1 MPRLP
6 LAIVR
11 GAREDRP
18 SQHGDVAHGERG
30 DGLQHEHEDALP
42 GLEQI
47 WRHGGNAGDSH
58 QERARQRPAE
68 AFADA
73 AGEQHAQDGGY
84 GPDEEPAGWTV
95 DARSQYIYRP
105 DSVAPT
111 KLHLVDVASG
121 QRKLWKKITPA
132 DPSGT
137 YGIGGLAVNPDGK
150 SYVYNL
156 GRTLSDLYLV
166 GRTEVETGRNR
177 VASALVAPS
186 GIGMRRR
193 GRQRPVDAATAMS
206 DKVLREIQPSS
217 ENCGMY
223 AGLLGIYRGLY
234 PSLRGPIARLAG
246 RTKG

>member
-1 MPRLP
+1 MANEAMACSTSMRTPCRGWRKYNAMVET
-6 LAIVR
+6 LATPIR
-11 GAREDRP
+11 N
-18 SQHGDVAHGERG
+18 AHGS
-30 DGLQHEHEDALP
+30 DLP
-42 GLEQI
+42 RRLLM
-47 WRHGGNAGDSH
+47 R
-58 QERARQRPAE
+58 RASSTPRMV
-68 AFADA
+68 A
-73 AGEQHAQDGGY
+73 AGPATGRRTAAWRRETFRTR
-84 GPDEEPAGWTV
+84 EP
-95 DARSQYIYRP
+95 S
-105 DSVAPT
+105 S
-111 KLHLVDVASG
+111 
-121 QRKLWKKITPA
+121 A

-166 GRTEVETGRNR
+166 GGTEVETGRNR
-177 VASALVAPS
+177 VASALVGPS

-223 AGLLGIYRGLY
+223 AGLLGVYRGLY
-234 PSLRGPIARLAG
+234 PGLRGPIARLAG